1 MGHYRFYQLDTSD
14 HITAGHSVECG
25 SDAAALR
32 AARTLLE
39 RTAGVE
45 VWKNDNC
52 VAHLSAEARHLWAVA
67 GRLDGVLLAGAV
79 VLLSTCGRLHDRD
92 YRRCGRSCCS
102 TADVGPGLVPY
113 RTNRLLIRRR
123 EV

>member
-52 VAHLSAEARHLWAVA
+52 VAHLSAEARHLWGQLREDWMGPASWRSCAAAQPADGSMTGLPAWVPRQASGGREA
-67 GRLDGVLLAGAV
+67 GRGHRHAG
-79 VLLSTCGRLHDRD
+79 G
-92 YRRCGRSCCS
+92 
-102 TADVGPGLVPY
+102 
-113 RTNRLLIRRR
+113 
-123 EV
+123 

>member
-14 HITAGHSVECG
+14 HIG

-45 VWKNDNC
+45 VWKNDNY
-52 VAHLSAEARHLWAVA
+52 VAHLSAEARHLW
-67 GRLDGVLLAGAV
+67 GQL
-79 VLLSTCGRLHDRD
+79 
-92 YRRCGRSCCS
+92 
-102 TADVGPGLVPY
+102 
-113 RTNRLLIRRR
+113 R
-123 EV
+123 EVWMGSC